1 MKFKIF
7 ATSSRDFR
15 PKVPLDESKY
25 NLKFIMDKRKNP
37 NKEWSFDEWHYEIN
51 ITSLKQLIE
60 IVEDVGEIII
70 GSDDRNFYIEIYDY
84 YRE

>member
-7 ATSSRDFR
+7 RTSSRDFR
-15 PKVPLDESKY
+15 PNLPLDESKY
-25 NLKFIMDKRKNP
+25 NLKFIRDKRKNP
-37 NKEWSFDEWHYEIN
+37 NMEWDFDEWHYEIN
-51 ITSLKQLIE
+51 ITSLKQIIE

-70 GSDDRNFYIEIYDY
+70 GSDDGNFYIEIYDY

>member
-7 ATSSRDFR
+7 RTSSNWLH
-15 PKVPLDESKY
+15 PKVPINESKY
-25 NLKFIMDKRKNP
+25 NLKKIVEQKKNP
-37 NKEWSFDEWHYEIN
+37 NIKWSTDEWRYEIN
-51 ITSLKQLIE
+51 IISIKQLIE

-70 GSDDRNFYIEIYDY
+70 GSDNGNFYIEIYDS

>member
-7 ATSSRDFR
+7 RTSSHDFR
-15 PKVPLDESKY
+15 PNLPLDESKY
-25 NLKFIMDKRKNP
+25 NLKFIRDKRKNH
-37 NKEWSFDEWHYEIN
+37 NMEWDFDEWHYEIN

-60 IVEDVGEIII
+60 IVEDVGEITI
-70 GSDDRNFYIEIYDY
+70 GSDDGNFYIEIYDY